1 MSSAAPCAFASTPT
15 RFLLELPDDLQL
27 VIASKLND
35 PLDRARL
42 SLAVPPL
49 GLAAQAAL
57 EPYREWLFHLAMELA
72 SVRAVVDEVLLRRFA
87 AQRRASDE
95 SMAWLNRVGALMC
108 GGGTRSREGT
118 IDIGSERGL

>member
-1 MSSAAPCAFASTPT
+1 MLTRARTLASKPS
-15 RFLLELPDDLQL
+15 LLRDLSIDLQL
-27 VIASKLND
+27 AVAGWVND
-35 PLDRARL
+35 PFDRARL
-42 SLAVPPL
+42 SLAYPPL

-57 EPYREWLFHLAMELA
+57 EPYREWLFHPAMELA